1 MGRHQRIL
9 TRRAELQLIA
19 SEMLNRARVAFAD
32 TVSKGF
38 PTPENPAPPPYLPLT
53 EEERMALPWKLHGDG
68 KNVGALEVVG
78 PAERL
83 TWPRTIGLGAQHVVA
98 MFGATFLVPILTGF
112 PPSTTLLFSGLGTL
126 LFLLITKNRLPSYL
140 GSSFAFIAPITVA
153 TTAEGMGSAL
163 FGIVIVGILLA
174 LVGLLVQVTGIG
186 WINALMPP
194 VVAGAIVALI
204 GFNLGPAAW
213 NNFQQAPLTATIT
226 LAAVVLASVLF
237 RGILGRMSILVG
249 VVVGYVAAVLLGE
262 VNFDAV
268 GKAAWIGLPEF
279 NSPANPFTNPA
290 LWAILP
296 AFLPVVLVLIAENVG
311 HIRGVAQMVDDQS
324 INKLTGRGLFADGL
338 ATVIAGFGG
347 GSATTTYGENIGVM
361 AATRVYSTAAYW
373 VAGIVAVLLGLS
385 PKIGA
390 VINTI
395 PAGVLGGVTTALY
408 GLIGIIGV
416 KIWLDNKVDFS
427 KPKNQFTAATALII
441 GIANYTWQF
450 GDVIFNGIALGTIA
464 AIVIYHVMNF
474 LGRIRGTD

>member
-1 MGRHQRIL
+1 
-9 TRRAELQLIA
+9 
-19 SEMLNRARVAFAD
+19 
-32 TVSKGF
+32 
-38 PTPENPAPPPYLPLT
+38 
-53 EEERMALPWKLHGDG
+53 MALPWKLHGDG

-83 TWPRTIGLGAQHVVA
+83 TWPRMIGLGAQHVVA

-194 VVAGAIVALI
+194 VVSGAIVALI

-213 NNFQQAPLTATIT
+213 NNYQTAPLTATIT
-226 LAAVVLASVLF
+226 LGAVVLASVLF

-249 VVVGYVAAVLLGE
+249 VVVGYIAAVLLGE
-262 VNFDAV
+262 VNFEMV
-268 GKAAWIGLPEF
+268 EKAAWVGLPEF

-373 VAGIVAVLLGLS
+373 VAGIVAILLGLS
-385 PKIGA
+385 PKVGA

-441 GIANYTWQF
+441 GIANYTWVF

-464 AIVIYHVMNF
+464 AIVIYHVMNV